1 MHDDVEVAAGLV
13 LVAWQESSRSLRVAI
28 EGSRS
33 KQGRFCFA
41 GNVCILSGKKVL
53 CVCERAGARGTV
65 RDGPFDFELSVCLSR
80 TAAGSGLGLRNP
92 RVIC

>member
-1 MHDDVEVAAGLV
+1 M
-13 LVAWQESSRSLRVAI
+13 I

-41 GNVCILSGKKVL
+41 DNVCILSGKKIL
-53 CVCERAGARGTV
+53 CVCERADGRGTV
-65 RDGPFDFELSVCLSR
+65 RDGPFDFELSVCLSVCLSR
-80 TAAGSGLGLRNP
+80 TAARSVLGLRNP